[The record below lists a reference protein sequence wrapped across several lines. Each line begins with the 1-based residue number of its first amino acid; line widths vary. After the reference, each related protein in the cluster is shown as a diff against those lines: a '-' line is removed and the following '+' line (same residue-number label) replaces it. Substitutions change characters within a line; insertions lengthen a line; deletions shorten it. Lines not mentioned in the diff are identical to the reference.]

1 MPEKKARDRKSK
13 EESTEGAAEAPTAE
27 APIPRQVRR
36 SPENVIFVG
45 QKNTMN
51 YVLATVLQF
60 SKGSNEVSIK
70 ARGRV
75 ISKAVDVAEITR
87 VRFLQNK
94 AKVKSIDIGTEE
106 IKEDDRKRNV
116 STISIVLEKA

>member
-1 MPEKKARDRKSK
+1 MPEKKTRDRKEVKDVPK
-13 EESTEGAAEAPTAE
+13 ERPEIKERPPEM
-27 APIPRQVRR
+27 RQRP
-36 SPENVIFVG
+36 PENVIFVG

-60 SKGSNEVSIK
+60 SKGSNEVAIK

-87 VRFLQNK
+87 ARVLQDK
-94 AKVKSIDIGTEE
+94 CKIKGIEIGTEE
-106 IKEDDRKRNV
+106 ISEDNRKRNV
-116 STISIVLEKA
+116 STISISLVKT

>member
-1 MPEKKARDRKSK
+1 MPEKKAHERKEVKDAPK
-13 EESTEGAAEAPTAE
+13 EVKDV
-27 APIPRQVRR
+27 PRERPEKR
-36 SPENVIFVG
+36 ERPPENVIFVG
-45 QKNTMN
+45 NKNTMN

-60 SKGSNEVSIK
+60 SKGSDNVAIK

-87 VRFLQNK
+87 ARFLQDK
-94 AKVKSIDIGTEE
+94 CKVKAIEIGTEV
-106 IKEDDRKRNV
+106 ISEDNRKRNV

>member
-1 MPEKKARDRKSK
+1 MPEKKTRDRRKDEPVETS
-13 EESTEGAAEAPTAE
+13 AEAAS
-27 APIPRQVRR
+27 PRQGQR

-51 YVLATVLQF
+51 YVLAVVLQF
-60 SKGSNEVSIK
+60 SKGSSEVSIK

-75 ISKAVDVAEITR
+75 ISKAVDVAEIAR

-106 IKEDDRKRNV
+106 IKEDDRTRNV
-116 STISIVLEKA
+116 STISIALEKA

>member
-1 MPEKKARDRKSK
+1 MPEKKTRERKVK
-13 EESTEGAAEAPTAE
+13 EEPTQRPAEAP
-27 APIPRQVRR
+27 APAQRQR

-45 QKNTMN
+45 NKNTMN

-60 SKGSNEVSIK
+60 SKGSSEVSIK

-87 VRFLQNK
+87 ARFLQNK
-94 AKVKSIDIGTEE
+94 CKVKAIEIGTEE
-106 IKEDDRKRNV
+106 IKEEDRKRNV

>member
-1 MPEKKARDRKSK
+1 MPEKKTRDRKNKDES
-13 EESTEGAAEAPTAE
+13 EEGPVVAPS
-27 APIPRQVRR
+27 PRQGQR
-36 SPENVIFVG
+36 SPENVIYVG
-45 QKNTMN
+45 QKDTMN

-60 SKGSNEVSIK
+60 SKGSSEVSIK

-106 IKEDDRKRNV
+106 IKEDDRTRNV